1 MLKLRR
7 GPLTYANVM
16 STLAVFIALGGLGY
30 AATLPRNSVG
40 ARELKNRAVTNAKI
54 RTGAVTSAKI
64 RDRSLLAKD
73 FRAGQLL
80 PGPKG
85 DPGAPGAAGAPGAKG
100 DTGAQGAPGPAGPSG
115 ISGYERVQTTHNV
128 LVGHTSIV
136 TAAECPEGKKLLGG
150 GAAIQDSKFRP
161 TFIYPQAN
169 DVMGLTAVLM
179 PGQSV
184 TAPSQAFVVAI
195 CARVDQ

>member
-40 ARELKNRAVTNAKI
+40 ARELKSRAVTNAKI
-54 RTGAVTSAKI
+54 RTGAVTSATV
-64 RDRSLLAKD
+64 RDRSLLARD

-80 PGPKG
+80 AGPKG
-85 DPGAPGAAGAPGAKG
+85 DPGAAGAPGAKG
-100 DTGAQGAPGPAGPSG
+100 DTGAQGAQGPAGPSG

-128 LVGHTSIV
+128 DPMDTTIV
-136 TAAECPEGKKLLGG
+136 TSAACPAGKKLLGG

-169 DVMGLTAVLM
+169 DVMALTATLL
-179 PGQSV
+179 PGQTPPAS
-184 TAPSQAFVVAI
+184 ASQAFVVAI
-195 CARVDQ
+195 CANVDQ